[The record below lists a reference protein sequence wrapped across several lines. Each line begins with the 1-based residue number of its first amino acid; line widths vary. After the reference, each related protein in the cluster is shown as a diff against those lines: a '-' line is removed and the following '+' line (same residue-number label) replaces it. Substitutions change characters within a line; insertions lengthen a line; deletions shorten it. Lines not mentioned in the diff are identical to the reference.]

1 MNINQGE
8 PMNDMT
14 AAKVSLE
21 LVPLEQR
28 SAAEIFRD
36 RATLA
41 DVLAKIKAATNE
53 VPDADTAEGRARIK
67 SLAYK
72 VSRSKVALDE
82 AGKDLVA
89 GIKAQAAT
97 IDELRRT
104 AREELDTLRDN
115 VRAPLDAWEA
125 EQTRIEQV
133 AIEQARRER
142 EAEEARK
149 AAEEQARREELERRE
164 AELRA
169 REEAL
174 ARAEREAREREE
186 AAAQAERDRIA
197 AEQAERERQER
208 EARIAQEA
216 REQAE
221 RDAAERVRKAEQDA
235 ADARQREQE
244 AAERAEREQAEAVR
258 VAEERAQQEA
268 AQRERDRQAAAQ
280 AELDA
285 AAARAAKT
293 RHRNRITREAI
304 ASLVIACPG
313 LDERGAAEV
322 VGAIA
327 NGNVDHLEVRW

>member
-1 MNINQGE
+1 
-8 PMNDMT
+8 MNDMT
-14 AAKVSLE
+14 TARVALE

-36 RATLA
+36 KTTLA
-41 DVLAKIKAATNE
+41 DVLAKIKAATNPDE
-53 VPDADTAEGRARIK
+53 VPDTSTAEGRARIK

-72 VSRSKVALDE
+72 VSRSKVALDD

-104 AREELDTLRDN
+104 AREELDTLRDF

-125 EQTRIEQV
+125 EQDRIEQE

-197 AEQAERERQER
+197 AEQAELN
-208 EARIAQEA
+208 
-216 REQAE
+216 
-221 RDAAERVRKAEQDA
+221 AALE
-235 ADARQREQE
+235 
-244 AAERAEREQAEAVR
+244 
-258 VAEERAQQEA
+258 
-268 AQRERDRQAAAQ
+268 
-280 AELDA
+280 A

-313 LDERGAAEV
+313 LDERAAAEV
-322 VGAIA
+322 VGAVA
-327 NGNVDHLEVRW
+327 HGNVDHLEVRW